1 MPVEYTINKSCW
13 NCVHQED
20 EDYPCEECEGHG
32 LIGKAPTKWED
43 KGVLFVIQE
52 VEV

>member
-1 MPVEYTINKSCW
+1 MKKKVKRYDGGGDVYTG
-13 NCVHQED
+13 D
-20 EDYPCEECEGHG
+20 ECEGHG

-43 KGVLFVIQE
+43 NGELFVIQE